1 MFVVS
6 LTQFLKLIKS
16 DHSWHREYVIDL
28 GAGDGKVTAHLEP
41 LFDKVFV
48 TEVSGTMRT
57 LLSKKGYNILEVED
71 WDNGRKYD
79 LIMCLNLIDRCN
91 TPMQLLKR
99 IRQALQPG
107 GLVFLALVLPFSA
120 YVEIGSKT
128 HKPEEL
134 LPIIGSSFEEQV
146 DSLVSEVLKPS
157 GFIVESWS
165 RVPYLCEGDLSQSY
179 YWLDD
184 AVFILKADE
193 HSS

>member
-1 MFVVS
+1 
-6 LTQFLKLIKS
+6 
-16 DHSWHREYVIDL
+16 
-28 GAGDGKVTAHLEP
+28 
-41 LFDKVFV
+41 
-48 TEVSGTMRT
+48 MRT

-128 HKPEEL
+128 
-134 LPIIGSSFEEQV
+134 
-146 DSLVSEVLKPS
+146 
-157 GFIVESWS
+157 
-165 RVPYLCEGDLSQSY
+165 
-179 YWLDD
+179 
-184 AVFILKADE
+184 VFIHLKICIKLHMYIKVMPILKNCAYMRPTE
-193 HSS
+193 EKLCKLLQTLAFS